1 MRLARFGLVACVL
14 MATIAAAQTPTVP
27 VTAPSTTNPLQR
39 FTVGGRDL
47 MLLDFAGTAVGD
59 FPSNLQMLGGVMNVV
74 DKGGVHMLRASAVSS
89 FLITLPQPLPQDFT
103 VEATLIPK
111 VEANPEDIAFEG
123 TPVINQ
129 GRNSA
134 NVMWHPN
141 SIRATGGGVENFEA
155 VLPEAIQKTAGRLT
169 QVVMKVEGQTIK
181 VYTNG
186 RLLST
191 MPNRMFV
198 RSRVL
203 RVLLGGQDDDTQ
215 AVYLAQLRI
224 VDNVAAVGPVAA
236 GVAPGSQVA
245 GSSAPTSPAVLPFQ
259 AAVRVPWGANLS
271 WFHAT
276 GGVQYVLERSEE
288 GQPFLVVGTFPD
300 DPTGGFK
307 ADLQLKR
314 NSHYDYRVKALDA
327 GGAVLAVSAT
337 QGVDTPQQYPK
348 ITGLSTSSGPYETVT
363 VGFTQPVSTRGV
375 NITFTWDVAQLPAD
389 QWGLLDR
396 IVTDPA
402 TGSTSLVRESPM
414 PFRIQSGSALAAAAG
429 TTVRFCVA
437 VIPDPENPKE
447 LAAPT
452 CVAVVVQ

>member
-1 MRLARFGLVACVL
+1 
-14 MATIAAAQTPTVP
+14 MATRAAAQNPTVP
-27 VTAPSTTNPLQR
+27 VGTATTNPLQR

-47 MLLDFAGTAVGD
+47 LLLDFAGTAVGD
-59 FPSNLQMLGGVMNVV
+59 FPSSLQMLSGVMNVV
-74 DKGGVHMLRASAVSS
+74 DRGGVHMLRASAVSS

-123 TPVINQ
+123 TPLINQ

-134 NVMWHPN
+134 NVLWHPT
-141 SIRATGGGVENFEA
+141 SLRAIGGGADNFEA
-155 VLPEAIQKTAGRLT
+155 VLPQAIQTTAGRLT
-169 QVVMKVEGQTIK
+169 QVVMKVEGPTIK

-203 RVLLGGQDDDTQ
+203 RVLLGGQDDNRQ

-236 GVAPGSQVA
+236 GVAPGSQGA
-245 GSSAPTSPAVLPFQ
+245 ASSAATSPAVLPFQ
-259 AAVRVPWGANLS
+259 AGLRVPWGANVS

-276 GGVQYVLERSEE
+276 GAVQYVLERSEQ
-288 GQPFLVVGTFPD
+288 GQPFSVVGTFPD

-307 ADLQLKR
+307 ADLALKR

-327 GGAVLAVSAT
+327 NGAVLAVSAI

-348 ITGLSTSSGPYETVT
+348 ITGLSTSSGPMETVS

-375 NITFTWDVAQLPAD
+375 NITYTWDVTQLPAD
-389 QWGLLDR
+389 QWGTLDR

-402 TGSTSLVRESPM
+402 TGNTSLVRESAM
-414 PFRIQSGSALAAAAG
+414 PFRIQSGSMLGAASG

-452 CVAVVVQ
+452 CVAVVVP